1 MWWCHSAFRPFC
13 WAFLAHNSG
22 DSLVRLTAATA
33 ITKRGLETR
42 MEGGNYELCDDR
54 DDHDEGGT
62 LQWMSFFFSFGFKN

>member
-1 MWWCHSAFRPFC
+1 
-13 WAFLAHNSG
+13 
-22 DSLVRLTAATA
+22 VRLTAATA